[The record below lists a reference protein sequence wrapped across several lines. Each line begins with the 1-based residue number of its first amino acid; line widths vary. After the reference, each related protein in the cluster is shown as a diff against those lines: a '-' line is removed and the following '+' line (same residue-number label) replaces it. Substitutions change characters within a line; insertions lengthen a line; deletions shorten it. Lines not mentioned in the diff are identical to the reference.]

1 MASDS
6 LLFHVDA
13 VVADGKPVAFE
24 DGSATLS
31 GAHRFENE
39 VVTSAQGQDY
49 ARRRR
54 VPTSIR
60 LRMQFNNTVDPDALS
75 KVKDI
80 QITLRDTQSG
90 RRALAQKCVFGS
102 LGEIGGGAVD
112 ITYLVLTPIQW
123 L

>member
-13 VVADGKPVAFE
+13 AVVDGKPVAFE

-39 VVTSAQGQDY
+39 VVPSANGQDF

-60 LRMQFNNTVDPDALS
+60 LRLQFNNTVDPDALA
-75 KVKDI
+75 KAKDI

>member
-13 VVADGKPVAFE
+13 VVVDGKPAAFE

-39 VVTSAQGQDY
+39 VVPSANGQDF

-60 LRMQFNNTVDPDALS
+60 LRLQFNNMVDPDALA
-75 KVKDI
+75 KAKDI

>member
-31 GAHRFENE
+31 GAHRFEDE

-75 KVKDI
+75 EVKDI